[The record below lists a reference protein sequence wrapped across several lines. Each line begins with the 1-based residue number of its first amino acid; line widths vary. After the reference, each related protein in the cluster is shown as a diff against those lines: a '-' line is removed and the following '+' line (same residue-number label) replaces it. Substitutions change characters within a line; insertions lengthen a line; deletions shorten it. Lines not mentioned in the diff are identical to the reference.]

1 MAEPA
6 ELKKGTGE
14 RRSLAQVKL
23 FSCLGDDEREA
34 LKRDLTW
41 RRYRAGER
49 VFERGSQS
57 SGVFFVIEG
66 AVNVVSFS
74 STGRE
79 ITFAEVGVGET
90 VGELA
95 AIDGQPRS
103 ASVVATEDSLLAIQ
117 PAESFIELLKRNGE
131 IAFTLLQR
139 MSDIVRKGTDQVIQ
153 VSSVAATNRVYSE
166 LLKRAEQ
173 DPTVPDLWVIKPLPP
188 LRELASTAATTRELV
203 ANTLNQLYPSGLI
216 RRKGNNLYVMDRSA
230 LEDLITAGSQASP
243 DRT

>member
-1 MAEPA
+1 MAEPG
-6 ELKKGTGE
+6 ELKNETEE

-23 FSCLGDDEREA
+23 FSCLDSDRRKA
-34 LKRDLTW
+34 LEHDCVW

-57 SGVFFVIEG
+57 NEVFLIIEG
-66 AVNVVSFS
+66 AVNIVSFS
-74 STGRE
+74 PTGRE

-103 ASVVATEDSLLAIQ
+103 ASVVATKDSLLAIL
-117 PAESFIELLKRNGE
+117 PAGSFIELLKRNGE

-139 MSDIVRKGTDQVIQ
+139 MSGIVRKGTDRVIQ
-153 VSSVAATNRVYSE
+153 VSSVAATIRVYSE

-188 LRELASTAATTRELV
+188 IRELASTAGTTRELV
-203 ANTLNQLYPSGLI
+203 SNTLNQLYPSGLI